1 MRQSYLQVNK
11 KDHEPIEKCIQKS
24 LLQWK
29 TDTNKTI
36 ASINPLFPLLG
47 LMIHFWLKELNI
59 E

>member
-1 MRQSYLQVNK
+1 MNPLKNV
-11 KDHEPIEKCIQKS
+11 IQKS

-29 TDTNKTI
+29 TETSKTN

>member
-11 KDHEPIEKCIQKS
+11 RDHEPTEKCDTK
-24 LLQWK
+24 K
-29 TDTNKTI
+29 PFTMETETNKTN